1 MFRKTFF
8 WHFYWVIRS
17 LPFKETAWA
26 LLGCGV
32 AKKSYFRNP
41 GLFFHYFS
49 YFQQLTKIHVQHKK
63 CPITGFEPRTSD
75 IGSNPCANW
84 TTPLP
89 GILDSEAYNKNWY
102 FRFFYYFKAYF
113 SGNSSCQ
120 KAPENQNN
128 FLDNPKNVVQT
139 QGHYYLKTNMRI
151 WTKLSKNNPLS
162 NSFVCTTN
170 VDIEFLCYQYLPRHQ
185 ASTFGCF
192 YFPNFFRFVFQ

>member
-1 MFRKTFF
+1 MCNTKVSNNRIRTTDL
-8 WHFYWVIRS
+8 WYWKQP
-17 LPFKETAWA
+17 LCQLNHTTAWNS
-26 LLGCGV
+26 G
-32 AKKSYFRNP
+32 FRSIQQK
-41 GLFFHYFS
+41 LIFS
-49 YFQQLTKIHVQHKK
+49 
-63 CPITGFEPRTSD
+63 
-75 IGSNPCANW
+75 
-84 TTPLP
+84 
-89 GILDSEAYNKNWY
+89 
-102 FRFFYYFKAYF
+102 FFYYFKAYF
-113 SGNSSCQ
+113 SGNSSCK

-162 NSFVCTTN
+162 NSFGCTTN